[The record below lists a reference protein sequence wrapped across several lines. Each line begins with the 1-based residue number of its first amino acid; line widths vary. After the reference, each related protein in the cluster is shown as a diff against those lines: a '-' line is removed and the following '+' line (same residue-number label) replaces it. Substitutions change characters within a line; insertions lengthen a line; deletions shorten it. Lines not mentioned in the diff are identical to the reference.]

1 MAKRKLLII
10 DDNVQ
15 ILESLKIL
23 LDEEFEILETLRKP
37 DLIPEKLQ
45 HQSFD
50 IILMDMNFAIG
61 ETSGQEGIYWLQEIM
76 KKDPLAIVIL
86 ITAFGD
92 IELAVEAIKQ
102 GATDFITKPWN
113 PDKLIATLKSGYEL
127 RKSRLEVRKLRDK
140 QFQLT
145 SEIDKNFSM
154 FTGSSVGMKRI
165 QETVKKVA
173 GTDVNILILG
183 ENGTG
188 KEVIAREIHRQSDRA
203 EEVFISVDLAALS
216 ESLFESEMFG
226 HVKGAFTD
234 AREDRPGR
242 FEVANGGTLFL
253 DEIGNL
259 SLSIQSKLLQVLQN
273 REVIRVGATQTVPV
287 DIRLI
292 SATNKPIHQMVSE
305 QTFRE
310 DLFFRI
316 NTIKIE
322 IPPLRERIPDIPGL
336 TDFFLK
342 EYTRKYEKPFLKINS
357 KALNKLCSYTWP
369 GNIRELKHTI
379 EKSVILC
386 ESSTIKPEDLYLSAG
401 ISTIKTSK
409 ITNKLTN
416 MEKNAI
422 ERVIEECRGNYSL
435 AAKMLG
441 ISRTT
446 LYAKIKKYGL

>member
-23 LDEEFEILETLRKP
+23 LDDEFEILETLRKP

-50 IILMDMNFAIG
+50 IILMDMNFAVG

-92 IELAVEAIKQ
+92 IELAVEAMKQ

-113 PDKLIATLKSGYEL
+113 PDKLIATLNSGYEL
-127 RKSRLEVRKLRDK
+127 RKSRLEVRNLRDK

-154 FTGSSVGMKRI
+154 FTGSSVGMKRV

-173 GTDVNILILG
+173 GTDANILILG

-242 FEVANGGTLFL
+242 FEVANRGTLFL

-259 SLSIQSKLLQVLQN
+259 SFSIQSKLLQVLQN

-357 KALNKLCSYTWP
+357 KALDKLCSYTWP
-369 GNIRELKHTI
+369 GNIRELKHTM

-386 ESSTIKPEDLYLSAG
+386 ENHTIKPEDLYLSAG
-401 ISTIKTSK
+401 IPAHKTNK
-409 ITNKLTN
+409 ITHKLTN

-422 ERVIEECRGNYSL
+422 AKVIEECRGNYSI

>member
-1 MAKRKLLII
+1 MVKPKLLII
-10 DDNVQ
+10 DDNAQ

-23 LDEEFEILETLRKP
+23 LDEEFEVLETLRKP
-37 DLIPEKLQ
+37 DLIPERLQ

-50 IILMDMNFAIG
+50 IVLMDMNFAVG
-61 ETSGQEGIYWLQEIM
+61 ETSGQEGMYWLQEIM

-127 RKSRLEVRKLRDK
+127 RKSRLEVRNLRDK

-273 REVIRVGATQTVPV
+273 REVIRVGATQTVPI

-336 TDFFLK
+336 TDYFLK

-357 KALNKLCSYTWP
+357 KAIDKLCTYTWP
-369 GNIRELKHTI
+369 GNIRELKHTM

-386 ESSTIKPEDLYLSAG
+386 ENHTIKPEGLYLSAG
-401 ISTIKTSK
+401 IPAHKTGK
-409 ITNKLTN
+409 ITHKLSN

-422 ERVIEECRGNYSL
+422 AKVIEECRGNYSL

>member
-10 DDNVQ
+10 DDNKQ

-23 LDEEFEILETLRKP
+23 LDGEFEILETLRKP
-37 DLIPEKLQ
+37 GLITEKLQ

-50 IILMDMNFAIG
+50 IILMDMNFAVG
-61 ETSGQEGIYWLQEIM
+61 ETSGQEGMYWLQEIM
-76 KKDPLAIVIL
+76 KNDPLAIVIL

-92 IELAVEAIKQ
+92 IELAVEAMKQ

-127 RKSRLEVRKLRDK
+127 RKSRLEVRNLRDK

-154 FTGSSVGMKRI
+154 FTSSAEGMKRV

-173 GTDVNILILG
+173 GTEANILILG

-273 REVIRVGATQTVPV
+273 REVIRVGATQSIPV

-292 SATNKPIHQMVSE
+292 SATNKPIYQMVSE

-316 NTIKIE
+316 NTIKID

-357 KALNKLCSYTWP
+357 KALNKLCSYMWP
-369 GNIRELKHTI
+369 GNVRELKHTM

-401 ISTIKTSK
+401 ISTKKTSK
-409 ITNKLTN
+409 ITHKLTN

-422 ERVIEECRGNYSL
+422 ERVIEECRGNYSI

>member
-10 DDNVQ
+10 DDNAQ

-23 LDEEFEILETLRKP
+23 LNEEFDILETLRKP

-76 KKDPLAIVIL
+76 KNDPLAIVIL

-92 IELAVEAIKQ
+92 IELAVEAMKQ

-127 RKSRLEVRKLRDK
+127 RKSRLEVRNLRDK

-154 FTGSSVGMKRI
+154 FTGSSKCMKRV

-173 GTDVNILILG
+173 GTDANILILG

-203 EEVFISVDLAALS
+203 KEVFISVDLAALS

-292 SATNKPIHQMVSE
+292 SATNKPIHEMVSE

-357 KALNKLCSYTWP
+357 KALNKLCSYAWP
-369 GNIRELKHTI
+369 GNIRELKHTM

-386 ESSTIKPEDLYLSAG
+386 ESSTIKPEELYLSAG
-401 ISTIKTSK
+401 NSTHKTGK
-409 ITNKLTN
+409 ITHKLTN

-422 ERVIEECRGNYSL
+422 AKVIEECRGNYSL

>member
-10 DDNVQ
+10 DDNKQ

-23 LDEEFEILETLRKP
+23 LDDEFDILETLRKP

-50 IILMDMNFAIG
+50 IILLDMNFAVG

-76 KKDPLAIVIL
+76 KNDPLSIVIL

-92 IELAVEAIKQ
+92 IELAVEAMKQ
-102 GATDFITKPWN
+102 GAIDFITKPWN

-127 RKSRLEVRKLRDK
+127 RKSRLEVRNLRDK

-145 SEIDKNFSM
+145 REIDKNFSI
-154 FTGSSVGMKRI
+154 FTGTSKGMKRV

-173 GTDVNILILG
+173 GTDANILILG

-305 QTFRE
+305 GTFRE

-322 IPPLRERIPDIPGL
+322 TPPLRERIPDIPGL
-336 TDFFLK
+336 ADFFLK
-342 EYTRKYEKPFLKINS
+342 EYARKYEKPFLKINRM
-357 KALNKLCSYTWP
+357 ALDKLCSYTWP
-369 GNIRELKHTI
+369 GNVRELKHTM

-386 ESSTIKPEDLYLSAG
+386 ESSTIKAEDLYLSTG
-401 ISTIKTSK
+401 ISAHKTSK
-409 ITNKLTN
+409 ITHKLTN

-422 ERVIEECRGNYSL
+422 TRVIEECRGNYSL

>member
-1 MAKRKLLII
+1 MVKGKLLII

-23 LDEEFEILETLRKP
+23 LNGEFNILETLRKP

-50 IILMDMNFAIG
+50 IILMDMNFEIG
-61 ETSGQEGIYWLQEIM
+61 ETSGQEGMYWL
-76 KKDPLAIVIL
+76 KKIIKNDPLAIVIL

-92 IELAVEAIKQ
+92 IELTVEAMKL

-113 PDKLIATLKSGYEL
+113 PDKLIATLNSGYEL
-127 RKSRLEVRKLRDK
+127 RKSRLENRNLRDK
-140 QFQLT
+140 QLQLT

-154 FTGSSVGMKRI
+154 FTGLTVDMKRI
-165 QETVKKVA
+165 LETVNKVA
-173 GTDVNILILG
+173 GTDANILILG

-234 AREDRPGR
+234 AREDRAGR

-273 REVIRVGATQTVPV
+273 REVIRVGATQPVPV

-357 KALNKLCSYTWP
+357 KAMDKLCSYTWP
-369 GNIRELKHTI
+369 GNVRELKHTM

-386 ESSTIKPEDLYLSAG
+386 ESSTIKPEDLNLSAG
-401 ISTIKTSK
+401 ISTNKTGK
-409 ITNKLTN
+409 ITYKLSN
-416 MEKNAI
+416 MEKNTI
-422 ERVIEECRGNYSL
+422 TRVIKECRGNYSK

>member
-10 DDNVQ
+10 DNNVQ

-23 LDEEFEILETLRKP
+23 LDDEFDTIETLRRP
-37 DLIPEKLQ
+37 ELIPEKLQ
-45 HQSFD
+45 QQSFD
-50 IILMDMNFAIG
+50 IFLLDMNFAVG
-61 ETSGQEGIYWLQEIM
+61 ETSGQEGIYWLREIM
-76 KKDPLAIVIL
+76 KNDPLAIVIL

-92 IELAVEAIKQ
+92 IELVVEAMKQ
-102 GATDFITKPWN
+102 GAIDFITKPWN

-127 RKSRLEVRKLRDK
+127 RKSRLEIRNLRDK

-154 FTGSSVGMKRI
+154 FTGSSEVMKRV

-173 GTDVNILILG
+173 GTDANILILG

-203 EEVFISVDLAALS
+203 KEVFICVDLAALS
-216 ESLFESEMFG
+216 EFLFESEMFG

-336 TDFFLK
+336 ADFFLK

-357 KALNKLCSYTWP
+357 KALDKLCSYNWP
-369 GNIRELKHTI
+369 GNVRELKHTM

-386 ESSTIKPEDLYLSAG
+386 ESSTIKPEDLYLSVG
-401 ISTIKTSK
+401 ISAHKTSK
-409 ITNKLTN
+409 INNKLTN

-422 ERVIEECRGNYSL
+422 KRVIEECRGNYSM

>member
-1 MAKRKLLII
+1 MVKPKLLII
-10 DDNVQ
+10 DDNAQ

-23 LDEEFEILETLRKP
+23 LDEEFEVLETLRKP
-37 DLIPEKLQ
+37 DLIPERLQ

-50 IILMDMNFAIG
+50 IVLMDMNFAVG
-61 ETSGQEGIYWLQEIM
+61 ETSGQEGMYWLQEIM

-127 RKSRLEVRKLRDK
+127 RKSRLEVRNLRDK

-165 QETVKKVA
+165 QETVKKVS

-292 SATNKPIHQMVSE
+292 SATNKPIHEMVSE
-305 QTFRE
+305 LTFRE

-357 KALNKLCSYTWP
+357 KALNKLCSYAWP
-369 GNIRELKHTI
+369 GNIRELKHTM

-386 ESSTIKPEDLYLSAG
+386 ESSTIKPEELYLSAG
-401 ISTIKTSK
+401 NSTHKTGK
-409 ITNKLTN
+409 ITHKLTN

-422 ERVIEECRGNYSL
+422 AKVIEECRGNYSL

>member
-10 DDNVQ
+10 NDNVQ

-292 SATNKPIHQMVSE
+292 SATNKPIHKMVSE

-401 ISTIKTSK
+401 ISTHKTGK
-409 ITNKLTN
+409 INHKLSN
-416 MEKNAI
+416 MEKNTIA
-422 ERVIEECRGNYSL
+422 RVIEECRGNYSL

>member
-10 DDNVQ
+10 DDNKQ

-23 LDEEFEILETLRKP
+23 LDGEFEILETLRKP
-37 DLIPEKLQ
+37 DLITEKLQ

-50 IILMDMNFAIG
+50 IILMDMNFAVG
-61 ETSGQEGIYWLQEIM
+61 ETSGQEGMYWLQEIM
-76 KKDPLAIVIL
+76 KNDPLAIVIL

-92 IELAVEAIKQ
+92 IELAVEAMKQ

-127 RKSRLEVRKLRDK
+127 RKSRLEVRNLRDK

-154 FTGSSVGMKRI
+154 FTSSAEGMKRV

-173 GTDVNILILG
+173 GTEANILILG

-273 REVIRVGATQTVPV
+273 REVIRVGATQSIPV

-292 SATNKPIHQMVSE
+292 SATNKPIYQMVSE

-316 NTIKIE
+316 NTIKID

-357 KALNKLCSYTWP
+357 KALNKLCSYMWP
-369 GNIRELKHTI
+369 GNVRELKHTM

-401 ISTIKTSK
+401 ISTKKTSK
-409 ITNKLTN
+409 ITHKLTN

-422 ERVIEECRGNYSL
+422 ERVIEECRGNYSI